1 MDVPLVN
8 SSLST
13 MTLTLHWFNPLHHDF
28 RAFVPGIC
36 RPSHQGEKKR
46 DGRGHTYCAVRG
58 ACHSLLALHCI
69 SAGDLVTVTVTFTA
83 SDSGLDRTVL
93 FLQPPEP
100 YRFPIRTSP
109 VFSLSPCDSHEIND
123 LALAFQ
129 HLLYVRHLHRL
140 LLYPL
145 AFSSGLHRVA
155 LPLSCPVLSVPP
167 RPCRSYPPWVDHLGP
182 VSRRSLFPRDQQ
194 PPRLYPSARY
204 SPRLVLLVSR

>member
-13 MTLTLHWFNPLHHDF
+13 LTLTLHWFNPLHHDF

-36 RPSHQGEKKR
+36 RPSHQGGKKAT
-46 DGRGHTYCAVRG
+46 GETIHTVPCVVR
-58 ACHSLLALHCI
+58 AAHCSPCIAYLQVTWLRLRLRLRLLI
-69 SAGDLVTVTVTFTA
+69 
-83 SDSGLDRTVL
+83 LDWTVL

-109 VFSLSPCDSHEIND
+109 VFSLSPCDSHEINN

-140 LLYPL
+140 LLCPL

-167 RPCRSYPPWVDHLGP
+167 RPCRSYPPLVDHLGP

-194 PPRLYPSARY
+194 PPRLYPPARY